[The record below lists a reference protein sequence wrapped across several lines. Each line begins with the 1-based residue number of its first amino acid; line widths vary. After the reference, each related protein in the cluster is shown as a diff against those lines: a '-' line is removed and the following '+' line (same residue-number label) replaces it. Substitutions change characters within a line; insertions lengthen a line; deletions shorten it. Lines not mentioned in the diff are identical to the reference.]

1 MYRREGSCP
10 LQYAVIRKV
19 LEYVHDDVRFTITR
33 NGLDDGTQSMRRE
46 RLLSIHAILNARLM
60 EYFKDVLLG
69 QSFRERLWVMVKS
82 NIAYEDI
89 VPWLRAN
96 RCPHVYDAKTVK
108 AANEYGIYRGAN
120 GYVYEGGY
128 IEGKYHGQGKYTW
141 ASGNVYEGGWKD
153 HKRHGEGKFTYANGD
168 VYEGGWKESKSH
180 GQGKLTLADGDIF
193 EGSWDGPQ
201 RPNQGKL
208 TWPDGRVYDGDWKG
222 TSRHGFGKQTWPD
235 GRVYIGDWE
244 DDKIHGYGKYQYPDG
259 RVVEGDFIHSHFLSR
274 VED

>member
-1 MYRREGSCP
+1 MQAGIVYRREGSCP

-33 NGLDDGTQSMRRE
+33 NGLDDSTQSMRRE

-96 RCPHVYDAKTVK
+96 RCPHVYDAETVK
-108 AANEYGIYRGAN
+108 AANEYGIYR
-120 GYVYEGGY
+120 
-128 IEGKYHGQGKYTW
+128 K
-141 ASGNVYEGGWKD
+141 
-153 HKRHGEGKFTYANGD
+153 ANGD
-168 VYEGGWKESKSH
+168 VYEGGWKEGKSH
-180 GQGKLTLADGDIF
+180 GQGKCTWANGDVYEGGCKEGKRHGQGKLTYAYGDVF

-222 TSRHGFGKQTWPD
+222 TSRHGSGKQTWPD

-259 RVVEGDFIHSHFLSR
+259 RVLEGDFINNHLLSR
-274 VED
+274 VEL